1 MGPIKNEL
9 LEQAS
14 EIEGLFE
21 GEAEPSHDG
30 RRRRR
35 EVNRQRVVTA
45 LLDLFSEG
53 HVWPT
58 VANVAIRAGVSERSI
73 FRYFDDSEDL
83 AQAAIETRV
92 KDGLPLAL
100 IPHPRPKPFERRL
113 ELLVASRADLFEY
126 MMPVHRVTRAHATEN
141 AVFAESMKKVRNLL
155 RLQLKGIIE
164 QELEALGSQ
173 AAVVLSALDILF
185 SFEAW
190 YSFRVDQELS
200 VRAAKEILRGSSI
213 RLLLAK

>member
-1 MGPIKNEL
+1 
-9 LEQAS
+9 
-14 EIEGLFE
+14 
-21 GEAEPSHDG
+21 
-30 RRRRR
+30 
-35 EVNRQRVVTA
+35 
-45 LLDLFSEG
+45 
-53 HVWPT
+53 
-58 VANVAIRAGVSERSI
+58 
-73 FRYFDDSEDL
+73 
-83 AQAAIETRV
+83 
-92 KDGLPLAL
+92 
-100 IPHPRPKPFERRL
+100 
-113 ELLVASRADLFEY
+113 
-126 MMPVHRVTRAHATEN
+126 MPVHRVTRAHATEN

-200 VRAAKEILRGSSI
+200 VRSAKEILRGSSI